1 MEIVEPKLVSQYLA
15 ERRIKSLPGEAI
27 FEGKVRDSDVSV
39 ILKTF
44 GKSPLSA
51 SQKTKWDA
59 TLKTIGALKT
69 VSSAEIAGQELHE
82 TGPLIAFKV
91 PVGEI
96 LFEWLAKPEAIS
108 LVSLKGRIALLK
120 TLAEA
125 VSSLHE
131 KFGALGTIHP
141 ANIFVSTKTNRLLLI
156 DPGIAYKTGLTISG
170 FSPVVT
176 PFLAPEIITGG
187 APTVESD
194 VFSLAAI
201 CFWVLA
207 DSKPF
212 SGENSNSIVASML
225 SYKTPNICEHIKA
238 ASPRVAAVFSRAF
251 SSNPSLRPHSAGDF
265 FEDLEETLSSCG
277 VLSSAAVTTTDFMKG
292 QSAVRKDGASKKWI
306 NKIDK
311 RVSLGVIAVLSLVAL
326 FIFRRE
332 SLQTVDGPVI
342 TVERALEEQEN
353 LPLDPFSFKIEHLPR
368 LNEGDLVA
376 LLTHPLTTEDLAMSV
391 VREAGGREIL
401 LRRELFNAALR
412 SPYYR
417 VKITAL
423 KDLEKSGQGAVLGEN
438 VLALSTDEDPLVRGY
453 AARTLGRVGGQSVL
467 SGLELW
473 LQREE
478 DAQVQVVL
486 RSSLEQIRN
495 RGR

>member
-27 FEGKVRDSDVSV
+27 FEGKVRDSEVPV

-51 SQKTKWDA
+51 SQKAKWEA
-59 TLKTIGALKT
+59 TISSISALKT

-82 TGPLIAFKV
+82 TGPLVAFKI

-96 LFEWLAKPEAIS
+96 LFEWLAKPEARS
-108 LVSLKGRIALLK
+108 LVSIKGRVAMLK

-131 KFGALGTIHP
+131 KFGPLGTIHP
-141 ANIFVSTKTNRLLLI
+141 ANVFVSTKINRLLLI
-156 DPGIAYKTGLTISG
+156 DPGIAYKSGLSISG

-201 CFWVLA
+201 AYWVLA
-207 DSKPF
+207 DAKPF

-225 SYKTPNICEHIKA
+225 SYKTPNITDHIKA

-251 SSNPSLRPHSAGDF
+251 SSNPSLRPHSVGDF
-265 FEDLEETLSSCG
+265 FKDLEETLSSCG
-277 VLSSAAVTTTDFMKG
+277 VLANASASSTDFIKAHP
-292 QSAVRKDGASKKWI
+292 QKSKETGK
-306 NKIDK
+306 KQF
-311 RVSLGVIAVLSLVAL
+311 ALSLDRRLSIGIITLIVFMSL
-326 FIFRRE
+326 VFFRRDSLE
-332 SLQTVDGPVI
+332 S
-342 TVERALEEQEN
+342 TVESVVTIENTLEQN
-353 LPLDPFSFKIEHLPR
+353 NDLPVDPLSFKEEYLPR
-368 LNEGDLVA
+368 LNELGLVS
-376 LLTHPLTTEDLAMSV
+376 LLVHPLSSEELAMSV
-391 VREAGGREIL
+391 VKEAGNRDIL

-423 KDLEKSGQGAVLGEN
+423 KDLEKGGQGATLGEN
-438 VLALSTDEDPLVRGY
+438 VLALSTDEDPLVRGF
-453 AARTLGRVGGQSVL
+453 AARTLGKVGGQSVL
-467 SGLELW
+467 GGLDLW
-473 LQREE
+473 LQKEE
-478 DAQVQVVL
+478 DPQVQSVL
-486 RSSLEQIRN
+486 RNSLEQIRN